1 MDEDKR
7 YTDTDGLN
15 TEYPDNNEQ
24 DTDVYGD
31 TVPTAEGTED
41 SVQDN
46 AGYADDTSNAD
57 QETAP
62 DESVSS
68 EEPVME
74 EESADTVFAENA
86 GSEDFASSDEV
97 SSDMTSDGE
106 VSGQTVPP
114 QDRPHDYDVDEPKF
128 DTQTG
133 ERLDRPKKK
142 YPGVILTL
150 AVTAAAVGAFVY
162 AVLPGK
168 LPSLGNLEEDDVET
182 EIHLAIA
189 STESDETEAAAAVQT
204 EAETSETETEAAAV
218 LNKEAQTESELGA
231 ETETETETEKGS
243 GTGKD
248 SQAGKDKKDEKP
260 EFKTEGIALSAT
272 LDVSDMVEEVMPG
285 IVSVTCK
292 NIRTVQDFF
301 YGLQQIEQTDAGSG
315 IIVDED
321 DDAFYIVTD
330 AWVVEGADELTV
342 GFSVSR
348 EATESLSDEDT
359 LADGSVI
366 GIDPETELAML
377 RVEKDGVNQVV
388 RSLVKPAVIG
398 DSDSIRVGE
407 RAIAIGN
414 AMGYGLSVTEGIISA
429 LDRQMSSGAGVHSYI
444 QTDASIN
451 YGNYGGALL
460 NRDGEVIG
468 INAGKISRD
477 SGEGM
482 GYAFPVNAAKDA
494 ISRMLG
500 KDTQDAPE
508 VKETEENKTEEKKEE
523 SSGKVMLQV
532 AEPETEEAVP
542 EAETEAASETE
553 AQAAETEAAPETEA
567 QAAETEAGP
576 VAEMKAAET
585 ETEAAPEEE
594 LKAAETETEAETENR
609 AELSVTQAGGGKL
622 GVSVA
627 EVSDE
632 YSIIYRIPKGVYV
645 VGVVDG
651 AGADQAGIR
660 EDDVITSVGGKE
672 TPTVVK
678 LKEVLSSTSAGDEVE
693 VTYVRPDEDG
703 DYSEDNAVTV
713 TVTLQ

>member
-15 TEYPDNNEQ
+15 TEYPDNNQQ

-31 TVPTAEGTED
+31 TVPASEGTEE

-46 AGYADDTSNAD
+46 AGFADDTSNAD

-62 DESVSS
+62 GENVFS
-68 EEPVME
+68 EEPAID
-74 EESADTVFAENA
+74 ESADTVPAEDA

-97 SSDMTSDGE
+97 SSDMTSDSE

-182 EIHLAIA
+182 EIHLAVA
-189 STESDETEAAAAVQT
+189 STESDETEAAAVVQT
-204 EAETSETETEAAAV
+204 EAEMSETETEAAAV
-218 LNKEAQTESELGA
+218 MNKEAQTESEPGA

-248 SQAGKDKKDEKP
+248 SQAGKDKKNEKP

-321 DDAFYIVTD
+321 DDAYYIVTD

-348 EATESLSDEDT
+348 EATEGLSDEDT
-359 LADGSVI
+359 LADASVI

-377 RVEKDGVNQVV
+377 RVEKDGVNEVV

-532 AEPETEEAVP
+532 AEPETEAQAAETEAQA
-542 EAETEAASETE
+542 AETEAAFETE
-553 AQAAETEAAPETEA
+553 AQAAETEAAPEA
-567 QAAETEAGP
+567 
-576 VAEMKAAET
+576 
-585 ETEAAPEEE
+585 E
-594 LKAAETETEAETENR
+594 LKAAETETEAESENR
-609 AELSVTQAGGGKL
+609 TEVSVTQAGGGKL

-651 AGADQAGIR
+651 AGADQAGLR
-660 EDDVITSVGGKE
+660 EDDVITSVDGKE

-703 DYSEDNAVTV
+703 DYSEDNVVTV

>member
-15 TEYPDNNEQ
+15 TEYPDNNQQ

-31 TVPTAEGTED
+31 TVPASEGTEE

-46 AGYADDTSNAD
+46 AGFADDTSNAD

-62 DESVSS
+62 GENVFS
-68 EEPVME
+68 EEPAID
-74 EESADTVFAENA
+74 ESADTVPAEDA

-97 SSDMTSDGE
+97 SSDMTSDSE

-182 EIHLAIA
+182 EIHLAVA
-189 STESDETEAAAAVQT
+189 STESDETEAAAVVQT
-204 EAETSETETEAAAV
+204 EAEMSETETEAAAV
-218 LNKEAQTESELGA
+218 MNKEAQTESEPGA

-248 SQAGKDKKDEKP
+248 SQAGKDKKNEKP

-321 DDAFYIVTD
+321 DDAYYIVTD

-348 EATESLSDEDT
+348 EATEGLSDEDT
-359 LADGSVI
+359 LADASVI

-377 RVEKDGVNQVV
+377 RVEKDRVNEVV

-508 VKETEENKTEEKKEE
+508 VKETEEKKEE

-532 AEPETEEAVP
+532 AEPETEAQAAETEAQA
-542 EAETEAASETE
+542 AETEAAFETE
-553 AQAAETEAAPETEA
+553 AQAAETEAAPEA
-567 QAAETEAGP
+567 
-576 VAEMKAAET
+576 
-585 ETEAAPEEE
+585 E
-594 LKAAETETEAETENR
+594 LKAAETETEAESENR
-609 AELSVTQAGGGKL
+609 TEVSVTQAGGGKL

-651 AGADQAGIR
+651 AGADQAGLR
-660 EDDVITSVGGKE
+660 EDDVITSVDGKE

-703 DYSEDNAVTV
+703 DYSEDNVVTV

>member
-15 TEYPDNNEQ
+15 TEYPDNNQQ

-31 TVPTAEGTED
+31 TVPASEGTEE

-46 AGYADDTSNAD
+46 AGFADDTSNAD

-62 DESVSS
+62 GENVFS
-68 EEPVME
+68 EEPAID
-74 EESADTVFAENA
+74 ESADTVPAEDA

-97 SSDMTSDGE
+97 SSDMTSDSE

-182 EIHLAIA
+182 EIHLAVA
-189 STESDETEAAAAVQT
+189 STESDETEAAAVVQT
-204 EAETSETETEAAAV
+204 EAEMSETETEAAAV
-218 LNKEAQTESELGA
+218 MNKEAQTESEPGA

-248 SQAGKDKKDEKP
+248 SQAGKDKKNEKP

-321 DDAFYIVTD
+321 DDAYYIVTD

-348 EATESLSDEDT
+348 EATEGLSDEDT
-359 LADGSVI
+359 LADASVI

-377 RVEKDGVNQVV
+377 RVEKDGVNEVV

-508 VKETEENKTEEKKEE
+508 VKETEEKKEE

-532 AEPETEEAVP
+532 AEPETEAQAAETEAQA
-542 EAETEAASETE
+542 AETEAAFETE
-553 AQAAETEAAPETEA
+553 AQAAETEAAPEA
-567 QAAETEAGP
+567 
-576 VAEMKAAET
+576 
-585 ETEAAPEEE
+585 E
-594 LKAAETETEAETENR
+594 LKAAETETEAESENR
-609 AELSVTQAGGGKL
+609 TEVSVTQAGGGKL

-651 AGADQAGIR
+651 AGADQAGLR
-660 EDDVITSVGGKE
+660 EDDVITSVDGKE

-703 DYSEDNAVTV
+703 DYSEDNVVTV

>member
-15 TEYPDNNEQ
+15 TEYPDNNQQ

-31 TVPTAEGTED
+31 TVPASEGTEE

-46 AGYADDTSNAD
+46 AGFADDTSNAD

-62 DESVSS
+62 GENVFS
-68 EEPVME
+68 EEPAID
-74 EESADTVFAENA
+74 ESADTVPAEDA

-97 SSDMTSDGE
+97 SSDMTSDSE

-182 EIHLAIA
+182 EIHLAVA
-189 STESDETEAAAAVQT
+189 STESDETEAAAVVQT
-204 EAETSETETEAAAV
+204 EAEMSETETEAAAV
-218 LNKEAQTESELGA
+218 MNKEAQTESEPGA

-248 SQAGKDKKDEKP
+248 SQAGKDKKNEKP

-348 EATESLSDEDT
+348 EATEGLSDEDT
-359 LADGSVI
+359 LADASVI

-377 RVEKDGVNQVV
+377 RVEKDGVNEVV

-508 VKETEENKTEEKKEE
+508 VKETEEKKEE

-532 AEPETEEAVP
+532 AEPETEAQAAETEAQA
-542 EAETEAASETE
+542 AETEAAFETE
-553 AQAAETEAAPETEA
+553 AQAAETEAAPEA
-567 QAAETEAGP
+567 
-576 VAEMKAAET
+576 
-585 ETEAAPEEE
+585 E
-594 LKAAETETEAETENR
+594 LKAAETETEAESENR
-609 AELSVTQAGGGKL
+609 TEVSVTQAGGGKL

-651 AGADQAGIR
+651 AGADQAGLR
-660 EDDVITSVGGKE
+660 EDDVITSVDGKE

-703 DYSEDNAVTV
+703 DYSEDNVVTV

>member
-15 TEYPDNNEQ
+15 TEYPDNNQQ

-31 TVPTAEGTED
+31 TVPASEGTEE

-46 AGYADDTSNAD
+46 AGFADDTSNAD

-62 DESVSS
+62 GENVFS
-68 EEPVME
+68 EEPAID
-74 EESADTVFAENA
+74 ESADTVPAEDA

-97 SSDMTSDGE
+97 SSDMTSDSE

-182 EIHLAIA
+182 EIHLAVA
-189 STESDETEAAAAVQT
+189 STESDETEAAAVVQT
-204 EAETSETETEAAAV
+204 EAEMSETETEAAAV
-218 LNKEAQTESELGA
+218 LNKEAQTESEPGA

-248 SQAGKDKKDEKP
+248 SPAGKDKKNEKP

-348 EATESLSDEDT
+348 EATEGLSDEDT
-359 LADGSVI
+359 LADASVI

-377 RVEKDGVNQVV
+377 RVEKDGVNEVV

-567 QAAETEAGP
+567 QAEETEAGP
-576 VAEMKAAET
+576 VA
-585 ETEAAPEEE
+585 E

-660 EDDVITSVGGKE
+660 EDDVITSVDGKE

-703 DYSEDNAVTV
+703 DYSEDNVVTV

>member
-1 MDEDKR
+1 MDEEKR
-7 YTDTDGLN
+7 YT
-15 TEYPDNNEQ
+15 NE
-24 DTDVYGD
+24 
-31 TVPTAEGTED
+31 
-41 SVQDN
+41 
-46 AGYADDTSNAD
+46 ADDVV
-57 QETAP
+57 
-62 DESVSS
+62 SV
-68 EEPVME
+68 EN
-74 EESADTVFAENA
+74 ESADEAVFAENEAADDTAFAENETADDTVCAEDEAADA
-86 GSEDFASSDEV
+86 GSMGDTGMEDTAPAPEEDTAPASEEDTAGISAEDI
-97 SSDMTSDGE
+97 SA
-106 VSGQTVPP
+106 GQPVPP
-114 QDRPHDYDVDEPKF
+114 QDRPHDFDVDEPRF

-168 LPSLGNLEEDDVET
+168 LPSLGNVEEEDAVET
-182 EIHLAIA
+182 EIHLAVA
-189 STESDETEAAAAVQT
+189 STEPEETEAAFAAPST
-204 EAETSETETEAAAV
+204 EAETARSEQETV
-218 LNKEAQTESELGA
+218 LTAGPVREAQTESEEGA
-231 ETETETETEKGS
+231 ETETETESLT
-243 GTGKD
+243 GTAPSPGE
-248 SQAGKDKKDEKP
+248 GKDEKP
-260 EFKTEGIALSAT
+260 EFKTEGVVLSAT

-285 IVSVTCK
+285 IVSVTCT

-301 YGLQQIEQTDAGSG
+301 YGRRQIEQTDAGSG
-315 IIVDED
+315 IIVEED
-321 DDAFYIVTD
+321 DDAYYILTD

-348 EATESLSDEDT
+348 DATEGLADEDT
-359 LADGSVI
+359 LADASVI
-366 GIDPETELAML
+366 GIDQETELAML
-377 RVEKDGVNQVV
+377 KVSKDSVNEVV
-388 RSLVKPAVIG
+388 RSLVKPSVIG

-482 GYAFPVNAAKDA
+482 GYAFPVNSAKEA

-500 KDTQDAPE
+500 KESGA
-508 VKETEENKTEEKKEE
+508 ETEAGQTEEKEE
-523 SSGKVMLQV
+523 APGKVMLQV
-532 AEPETEEAVP
+532 AEPETEAK
-542 EAETEAASETE
+542 
-553 AQAAETEAAPETEA
+553 APETEEKA
-567 QAAETEAGP
+567 PETEEEAPETEEQLPETEAD
-576 VAEMKAAET
+576 T
-585 ETEAAPEEE
+585 ETE
-594 LKAAETETEAETENR
+594 KSTQV
-609 AELSVTQAGGGKL
+609 SVSQAGGGKL

-651 AGADQAGIR
+651 AGAARAGLR
-660 EDDVITSVGGKE
+660 EDDVITSVNGEE
-672 TPTVVK
+672 TPTVAR
-678 LKEVLSSTSAGDEVE
+678 LKEVLSSTSAGDEAE
-693 VTYVRPDEDG
+693 VTYVRPDENG
-703 DYSEDNAVTV
+703 DYNEDNAVTV
-713 TVTLQ
+713 TVVLQ

>member
-46 AGYADDTSNAD
+46 AGFADDTSDAD

-97 SSDMTSDGE
+97 GSDMTSDGE
-106 VSGQTVPP
+106 VSGQTIPP

-218 LNKEAQTESELGA
+218 LNKEAQTESEPGA
-231 ETETETETEKGS
+231 ETETETEKGS
-243 GTGKD
+243 GTRKD

-285 IVSVTCK
+285 IVSVTCT

-348 EATESLSDEDT
+348 EATEGLADEDT
-359 LADGSVI
+359 LADASVI

-377 RVEKDGVNQVV
+377 RVEKDRVNEVV

-508 VKETEENKTEEKKEE
+508 VKETEEKKEE

-532 AEPETEEAVP
+532 AEPETEEAVSEKETAP
-542 EAETEAASETE
+542 ETEV
-553 AQAAETEAAPETEA
+553 QAAETEA

-576 VAEMKAAET
+576 VAE
-585 ETEAAPEEE
+585 
-594 LKAAETETEAETENR
+594 LKAAETETEAESENR
-609 AELSVTQAGGGKL
+609 TEVSVTQAGGGKL

-651 AGADQAGIR
+651 AGADQAGLR
-660 EDDVITSVGGKE
+660 EDDVITSVDGKE

-703 DYSEDNAVTV
+703 DYSEDNVVTV

>member
-15 TEYPDNNEQ
+15 TEYPDNNQQ

-31 TVPTAEGTED
+31 TVPASEGTEE

-46 AGYADDTSNAD
+46 AGFADDTSNAD

-62 DESVSS
+62 GENVFS
-68 EEPVME
+68 EEPAID
-74 EESADTVFAENA
+74 ESADTVPAEDA

-97 SSDMTSDGE
+97 SSDMTSDSE

-182 EIHLAIA
+182 EIHLAVA
-189 STESDETEAAAAVQT
+189 STESDETEAAAVVQT
-204 EAETSETETEAAAV
+204 EAEMSETETEAAAV
-218 LNKEAQTESELGA
+218 MNKEAQTESEPGA

-248 SQAGKDKKDEKP
+248 SQAGKDKKNEKP

-321 DDAFYIVTD
+321 DDAYYIVTD

-348 EATESLSDEDT
+348 EATEGLSDEDT

-508 VKETEENKTEEKKEE
+508 VKETEEKKEE

-532 AEPETEEAVP
+532 AEPETEAQAAETEAQA
-542 EAETEAASETE
+542 AETEAAFETE
-553 AQAAETEAAPETEA
+553 AQAAETEAAPEA
-567 QAAETEAGP
+567 
-576 VAEMKAAET
+576 
-585 ETEAAPEEE
+585 E
-594 LKAAETETEAETENR
+594 LKAAETETEAESENR
-609 AELSVTQAGGGKL
+609 TEVSVTQAGGGKL

-651 AGADQAGIR
+651 AGADQAGLR
-660 EDDVITSVGGKE
+660 EDDVITSVDGKE

-703 DYSEDNAVTV
+703 DYSEDNVVTV